1 MRKLSHF
8 SVAATGR
15 GAGRIFLSMACI
27 LTLLIGGVAGVRAD
41 SAQYYYDPAGRLTA
55 TVDPV
60 NGSAQYN
67 YDAVGNILSVVRKPI
82 TDVMMAQLSPSRG
95 PAGTM
100 VTISGTASVRPRTL
114 L

>member
-1 MRKLSHF
+1 
-8 SVAATGR
+8 
-15 GAGRIFLSMACI
+15 MACI
-27 LTLLIGGVAGVRAD
+27 LTLLIGSVAGVRAD

-55 TVDPV
+55 MVDPV

-82 TDVMMAQLSPSRG
+82 TDVMVAQLSPSRG
-95 PAGTM
+95 PAGTV